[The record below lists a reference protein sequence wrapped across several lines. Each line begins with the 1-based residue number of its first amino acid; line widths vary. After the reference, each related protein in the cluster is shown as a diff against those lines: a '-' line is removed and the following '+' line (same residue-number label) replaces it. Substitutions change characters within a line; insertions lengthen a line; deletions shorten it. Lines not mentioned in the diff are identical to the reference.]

1 MTDGNAV
8 TDGPTPPGHPDWVR
22 AQLGGLL
29 DFCAAAADWQDGGF
43 DGLTITG
50 RRQPGPKHLYA
61 TARMTYGFTLGV
73 MLGRPGCAELAEH
86 GLQALRTIFHDDS
99 HGGWFAELSGD
110 PRSVTVARK
119 ETYGHA
125 FVLLAASTAAQ
136 AGLAAG
142 DLLKEATEIFDRWLY
157 DESATLCVDSW
168 DEGWQEPDSY
178 RGLNAN
184 MHAVEAFLAAYCATG
199 QAAYLRRAGAI
210 SGRLVGFA
218 APRQWRIPE
227 HFTADWQPLPD
238 YHRDRPGD
246 GFRPFGATPGHG
258 LEWALLLLQLR
269 LIVPGEA
276 GGLLAAATELFRRAV
291 ADGWDAS
298 RCGFAYTVD
307 WQGREVSSQRLH
319 WPLAAG
325 HRRGALSRGGDRA
338 AWVRGLVRHL
348 LAGGR
353 PVLRRPPGR
362 QLVARAGHLRQARR
376 HDLARQVRPLSR
388 AQRPAAQPAAPRAG
402 RRGRPGRAGW
412 LRAPARPPLTG
423 RRERT
428 PAARPG
434 PPAAA
439 RPRPGQEPGGRASGA
454 GCRSVPSRR

>member
-1 MTDGNAV
+1 V
-8 TDGPTPPGHPDWVR
+8 TDGTTAPPGHPDWIR

-86 GLQALRTIFHDDS
+86 GLQALRTIFHDDG
-99 HGGWFAELSGD
+99 HGGWFAELSAD
-110 PRSVTVARK
+110 ARSVTVARK

-136 AGLAAG
+136 AGLTAG
-142 DLLKEATEIFDRWLY
+142 DLLSEAAEIFDRWLY
-157 DESATLCVDSW
+157 DESASLCVDSW
-168 DEGWQEPDSY
+168 DEGWQEPDPY

-199 QAAYLRRAGAI
+199 QAACLRRAEAI
-210 SGRLVGFA
+210 SGRLAGFA
-218 APRQWRIPE
+218 AARQWRIPE

-258 LEWALLLLQLR
+258 LEWARLLLQLR

-291 ADGWDAS
+291 ADGWDAG

-319 WPLAAG
+319 WPLAEAI
-325 HRRGALSRGGDRA
+325 GAARYLEAATGQPGYADWYATFWRVADQCFIDRQGGSWWHELDT
-338 AWVRGLVRHL
+338 
-348 LAGGR
+348 GGR
-353 PVLRRPPGR
+353 PAGTIWPGKSDLYHVLNALLLSLLPPGPA
-362 QLVARAGHLRQARR
+362 VAAA
-376 HDLARQVRPLSR
+376 LA
-388 AQRPAAQPAAPRAG
+388 
-402 RRGRPGRAGW
+402 GRAG
-412 LRAPARPPLTG
+412 
-423 RRERT
+423 
-428 PAARPG
+428 
-434 PPAAA
+434 
-439 RPRPGQEPGGRASGA
+439 
-454 GCRSVPSRR
+454 

>member
-1 MTDGNAV
+1 V
-8 TDGPTPPGHPDWVR
+8 TDGTTAPPGHPDWIR

-86 GLQALRTIFHDDS
+86 GLQALRTIFHDDG
-99 HGGWFAELSGD
+99 HGGWFAELSAGA
-110 PRSVTVARK
+110 RSVTVARK

-142 DLLKEATEIFDRWLY
+142 DLLSEAAEIFDRWLY

-199 QAAYLRRAGAI
+199 QAACLRRAEAI

-218 APRQWRIPE
+218 AARQWRIPE
-227 HFTADWQPLPD
+227 HFTADWRPLPD

-258 LEWALLLLQLR
+258 LEWARLLLQLR

-291 ADGWDAS
+291 ADGWDAG

-319 WPLAAG
+319 WPLAEAI
-325 HRRGALSRGGDRA
+325 GAARYLEAATGQPGYADWYATFWRVADQCFIDRQGGSWWHELDT
-338 AWVRGLVRHL
+338 
-348 LAGGR
+348 GGR
-353 PVLRRPPGR
+353 PAGTIWPGKSDLYHALNALLLSLLPPGPA
-362 QLVARAGHLRQARR
+362 VAAA
-376 HDLARQVRPLSR
+376 LA
-388 AQRPAAQPAAPRAG
+388 
-402 RRGRPGRAGW
+402 GRAG
-412 LRAPARPPLTG
+412 
-423 RRERT
+423 
-428 PAARPG
+428 
-434 PPAAA
+434 
-439 RPRPGQEPGGRASGA
+439 
-454 GCRSVPSRR
+454 

>member
-8 TDGPTPPGHPDWVR
+8 TDPGGPGNMAPPGHPDWIR

-50 RRQPGPKHLYA
+50 QRQPGPKHLYA

-73 MLGRPGCAELAEH
+73 MLGRPGCAELAGH
-86 GLQALRTIFHDDS
+86 GLRALRTIFHDDG

-110 PRSVTVARK
+110 ARSVTVARK

-142 DLLKEATEIFDRWLY
+142 DLLREATEIFDRWLY

-168 DEGWQEPDSY
+168 DEAWHEPDSY

-199 QAAYLRRAGAI
+199 QAAYLRRAEAI
-210 SGRLVGFA
+210 STRLVSFA
-218 APRQWRIPE
+218 AARQWRIPE

-258 LEWALLLLQLR
+258 LEWARLLLQLR
-269 LIVPGEA
+269 LIAPGEA
-276 GGLLAAATELFRRAV
+276 AGLLTAATELFRRAV

-319 WPLAAG
+319 WPLAEAI
-325 HRRGALSRGGDRA
+325 GAARYLDAATGQPGYADWYATFWRVADQCFIDRQGGSWWHELDT
-338 AWVRGLVRHL
+338 
-348 LAGGR
+348 GGR
-353 PVLRRPPGR
+353 PAGTIWPGKSDLYHVLNALLLSLLPPGPA
-362 QLVARAGHLRQARR
+362 VAATLAGQA
-376 HDLARQVRPLSR
+376 
-388 AQRPAAQPAAPRAG
+388 G
-402 RRGRPGRAGW
+402 
-412 LRAPARPPLTG
+412 
-423 RRERT
+423 
-428 PAARPG
+428 
-434 PPAAA
+434 
-439 RPRPGQEPGGRASGA
+439 
-454 GCRSVPSRR
+454 